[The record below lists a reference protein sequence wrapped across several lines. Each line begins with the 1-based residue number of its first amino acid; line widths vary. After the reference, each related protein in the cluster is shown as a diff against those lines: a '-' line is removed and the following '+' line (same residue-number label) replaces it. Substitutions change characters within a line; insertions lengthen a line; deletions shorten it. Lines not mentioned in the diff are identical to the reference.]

1 MANFIQICK
10 KVVNK
15 VLAPFG
21 AEVVKIHDKYNDLLL
36 YPETKRPEA
45 PCYIN
50 IGAGSFYHPYW
61 HNLDMPNE
69 YYAGSQKDRLHINYD
84 LMSNTPLPFNNE
96 TIKVAYTSHVIEH
109 IRDEDVLH
117 LFREVYRCLQP
128 GGYFRITCPDMDL
141 EYEAFS
147 RGDDSFWK
155 WPNAYGI
162 FNTSIEQKFLDH
174 FATALTLTHPSNSIR
189 KYTDQEI
196 RDIFS
201 DMSKEAAFDFI
212 VKQIPSDLQKS
223 FPGDHINW
231 FNTNKIKNILKEAN
245 FNNIYESRY
254 RQSHCSMLRN
264 IHLFDTTCPE
274 LSLYVEC
281 RK

>member
-1 MANFIQICK
+1 MSNFLYISK
-10 KVVNK
+10 KIVNT

-21 AEVVKIHDKYNDLLL
+21 AEVIRTNDKYNDLWL
-36 YPETKRPEA
+36 YPETKRPEV

-69 YYAGSQKDRLHINYD
+69 YYADSQKDRLHINCD
-84 LMSNTPLPFNNE
+84 LTSYQPLPFNDG

-109 IRDEDVLH
+109 IRDEDVIH

-155 WPNAYGI
+155 WPNAYGV

-174 FATALTLTHPSNSIR
+174 FATALTVTHPDKSIK
-189 KYTDQEI
+189 KYTDHEI

-201 DMSKEAAFDFI
+201 NMSKENAFNFI
-212 VKQIPSDLQKS
+212 VNQVPPDLQKNS
-223 FPGDHINW
+223 PGDHINW
-231 FNTNKIKNILKEAN
+231 FNTNKIMHMLKEVC
-245 FNNIYESRY
+245 FDHIYESRY
-254 RQSHCSMLRN
+254 RQSQCPMLRN